1 MITRSGKWL
10 GRKPKYSRTWPTN
23 LPVLNPRD
31 LIDPIA
37 EAILD
42 LDPHA
47 EFILMVTDPRDH
59 KEMSIRT
66 TLHEPT
72 KGTFMRTLVQALW
85 PLEEDSPHL
94 RIKKI
99 RAFESEKIAE
109 ENPE

>member
-1 MITRSGKWL
+1 M
-10 GRKPKYSRTWPTN
+10 GRPRKFTRTWPTN

-37 EAILD
+37 ECILD

-72 KGTFMRTLVQALW
+72 KGTFMRTLVQGLW
-85 PLEEDSPHL
+85 PLEEDAPHL
-94 RIKKI
+94 KGRKI
-99 RAFESEKIAE
+99 RAFESEKMAE
-109 ENPE
+109 ENHE